1 MFSVL
6 IVDDS
11 AMIRRQLRSTI
22 EENHA
27 LHVCGEAENGE
38 IAVEKV
44 KELRPDTVIL
54 DLQMP
59 VMNGLEAARQISK
72 FAPNTVMLMYT
83 LHCSDQLLKDAEA
96 AGIQQVFSKTDSG
109 PNHLVAWLSDA
120 CIRSKPSMR
129 SATQG

>member
-11 AMIRRQLRSTI
+11 AMIRRCLRSII
-22 EENHA
+22 EENQA
-27 LHVCGEAENGE
+27 LYVCGEGENGK

-59 VMNGLEAARQISK
+59 VMNGLEAARQISQ
-72 FAPNTVMLMYT
+72 FAPDTVMLMYT
-83 LHCSDQLLKDAEA
+83 MHCSDQLLKAAQA
-96 AGIQQVFSKTDSG
+96 AGIQEVFSKTDSG
-109 PNHLVAWLSDA
+109 PNQLLAWLSN
-120 CIRSKPSMR
+120 ISMR
-129 SATQG
+129 SAAQS